1 VGRATPVSPELIEVL
16 GLFDQWRN
24 RTGGALDASAEAITR
39 VWSKAAAEHRMP
51 SSEEIAA
58 GVAAAKG
65 RHWTLDAAHGTATHL
80 DSTPL
85 ALNSFAKSYI
95 VGHAADAAL
104 ATAGVTAAVVNIG
117 GDLVVRGNWTEPVRI
132 ADPRSDAEN
141 AEPADRLSI
150 RDAAVATSG
159 NYRRGVE
166 IAGKHYSHIV
176 DPRTGQPVDHVIS
189 ATVVASDPAEA
200 GALATSMCV
209 LQPEESRR
217 LAPPGVE
224 YLLIAADGKRIESA
238 GWKRL
243 RAAGM
248 AMSPA
253 PAPAPAAGTW
263 DPAYELT
270 INLEI
275 ARISEMRAH
284 RPYVAVWI
292 EDADKFPVRTIALW
306 FQKPRWLPELKAWYR
321 ADHLRSTTEGNDITG
336 SVSSATRPPGK
347 YKLKW
352 DGKDN
357 KGNLVKAGKYTVNIE
372 AAREHGTYQIIR
384 KEMDFDGKPADI
396 QLPGGTELSA
406 VSLEY
411 RKP

>member
-1 VGRATPVSPELIEVL
+1 
-16 GLFDQWRN
+16 
-24 RTGGALDASAEAITR
+24 
-39 VWSKAAAEHRMP
+39 MP
-51 SSEEIAA
+51 D
-58 GVAAAKG
+58 
-65 RHWTLDAAHGTATHL
+65 R
-80 DSTPL
+80 
-85 ALNSFAKSYI
+85 
-95 VGHAADAAL
+95 
-104 ATAGVTAAVVNIG
+104 
-117 GDLVVRGNWTEPVRI
+117 R
-132 ADPRSDAEN
+132 DPKSDAEN
-141 AEPADRLSI
+141 AEPVARLNI

-166 IAGKHYSHIV
+166 IGGKHYSHIV
-176 DPRTGQPVDHVIS
+176 DPRTGRPVDHVIS

-217 LAPPGVE
+217 LAPPGAE
-224 YLLIAADGKRIESA
+224 YLLIAADGKRIESG

-243 RAAGM
+243 QAAGM
-248 AMSPA
+248 AMSPS

-270 INLEI
+270 ITLEI
-275 ARISEMRAH
+275 ARISDMRAR

-292 EDADKFPVRTIALW
+292 EDADKFPVRTVALW
-306 FQKPRWLPELKAWYR
+306 FQKPRWLPDLKAWYHDDRLR
-321 ADHLRSTTEGNDITG
+321 ATAEGKDIAG

-352 DGKDN
+352 DGKDD
-357 KGNLVKAGKYTVNIE
+357 KGNLVKAGKYTVCIE

-384 KEMDFDGKPADI
+384 KEMDFEGKPADI
-396 QLPGGTELSA
+396 QIPGGTELSA

-411 RKP
+411 HKP